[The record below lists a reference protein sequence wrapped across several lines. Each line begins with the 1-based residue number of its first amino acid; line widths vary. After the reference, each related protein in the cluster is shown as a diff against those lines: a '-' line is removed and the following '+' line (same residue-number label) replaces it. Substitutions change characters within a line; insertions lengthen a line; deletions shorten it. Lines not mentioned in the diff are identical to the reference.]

1 MEEAISN
8 LLLAN
13 VGVAALAGD
22 RINWASQPGAE
33 LPAIT
38 LHRITGQRD
47 ATMTG
52 RTGLVSSTVQIDVWG
67 ATYSQAKKLARAVIP
82 ALPQAS
88 VTAGGVTLQG
98 IFIDSESDSFEG
110 NDPAPLYRTR
120 IDISVWHQE
129 I

>member
-8 LLLAN
+8 LLLGNAT
-13 VGVAALAGD
+13 VAGMVGD
-22 RINWASQPGAE
+22 RVNWASQPGAE
-33 LPAIT
+33 LPAIS

-82 ALPQAS
+82 ALPQTPGA
-88 VTAGGVTLQG
+88 TLQG
-98 IFIDSESDSFEG
+98 VFINSESDSFEG
-110 NDPAPLYRTR
+110 EDPTPLYRTR

>member
-8 LLLAN
+8 LLLGN
-13 VGVAALAGD
+13 TRVAGMAGD
-22 RINWASQPGAE
+22 RVNWAARPGPD

-47 ATMTG
+47 ATMSG
-52 RTGLVSSTVQIDVWG
+52 RSGLVSSTVQIDVWG
-67 ATYSQAKKLARAVIP
+67 STYSQAKKLARAAIP
-82 ALPQAS
+82 ALPQTPGAI
-88 VTAGGVTLQG
+88 LQG
-98 IFIDSESDSFEG
+98 VFINSESDSFEG
-110 NDPAPLYRTR
+110 DDPTPLYRTR

>member
-8 LLLAN
+8 LLLGNAT
-13 VGVAALAGD
+13 VAGMVGD
-22 RINWASQPGAE
+22 RVNWAARPGVD

-47 ATMTG
+47 ATMSG
-52 RTGLVSSTVQIDVWG
+52 RTGLVRSTVQIDIWG
-67 ATYSQAKKLARAVIP
+67 ATYSQAKKLARAVVP
-82 ALPQAS
+82 ALPQTPGA
-88 VTAGGVTLQG
+88 TLQG
-98 IFIDSESDSFEG
+98 VFINSESDSFEG
-110 NDPAPLYRTR
+110 EDPTPLYRTR

>member
-8 LLLAN
+8 LLLGNAT
-13 VGVAALAGD
+13 VAGMVGD
-22 RINWASQPGAE
+22 RVNWAARPGAD

-47 ATMTG
+47 ATMSG
-52 RTGLVSSTVQIDVWG
+52 RSGLVSSTVQIDVWG
-67 ATYSQAKKLARAVIP
+67 STYSQAKKLARAVIP
-82 ALPQAS
+82 ALPQTPGA
-88 VTAGGVTLQG
+88 TLQG
-98 IFIDSESDSFEG
+98 VFINSESDSFEG
-110 NDPAPLYRTR
+110 EDPTPLYRTR

>member
-8 LLLAN
+8 LLLGNAT
-13 VGVAALAGD
+13 VAGMVGD
-22 RINWASQPGAE
+22 RVNWAARPGAD

-47 ATMTG
+47 ATMSG
-52 RTGLVSSTVQIDVWG
+52 RSGLVSSTVQIDVWG
-67 ATYSQAKKLARAVIP
+67 STYSQAKKLARAVIP
-82 ALPQAS
+82 ALPQTPGA
-88 VTAGGVTLQG
+88 TLQG
-98 IFIDSESDSFEG
+98 VFINSESDSFEG
-110 NDPAPLYRTR
+110 DDPTPLYRTR

>member
-8 LLLAN
+8 LLLGNAT
-13 VGVAALAGD
+13 VADMVGD
-22 RINWASQPGAE
+22 RVNWAVRPGAD

-47 ATMTG
+47 ATMSG
-52 RTGLVSSTVQIDVWG
+52 RSGLVSSTVQIDVWG
-67 ATYSQAKKLARAVIP
+67 ATYSQAKKLARAVIL
-82 ALPQAS
+82 ALPQTPGA
-88 VTAGGVTLQG
+88 TLQG
-98 IFIDSESDSFEG
+98 VFINSESDSFEG
-110 NDPAPLYRTR
+110 EDPSPLYRTR